1 MAWHAPT
8 AEEESGDG
16 GALAGRR
23 VRVEG
28 FGEGTVRAFSRCDAA
43 ECPTAVSRDQ
53 GQPREGRDNVTAGSF
68 CLRPL

>member
-1 MAWHAPT
+1 MAWRAPT

-28 FGEGTVRAFSRCDAA
+28 FGEGTVRAFSRCDARPNVPRQFR
-43 ECPTAVSRDQ
+43 ETRGSQ
-53 GQPREGRDNVTAGSF
+53 GRGETT
-68 CLRPL
+68 